1 VSVYTFAATITL
13 PDGRT
18 LSASVDVPGDHPA
31 TAWRYFAEHT
41 EYVQIATAQMLR
53 NVLRGDGSR
62 ARDEAEDA
70 VERTFGEVPF

>member
-1 VSVYTFAATITL
+1 VSVYTFAASITL
-13 PDGRT
+13 PDRRV

-31 TAWRYFAEHT
+31 TAWRYFTEHT

-62 ARDEAEDA
+62 ARDDAEDA
-70 VERTFGEVPF
+70 EERTFGEVPF